1 MRPNWTSRT
10 PLPLPIKAV
19 HVATIPKVWAIR
31 TKGWVE
37 LRKGAEPTRKT
48 TKAPIMVNR
57 TLPAAMTWSH
67 TLNNYVQETGKTVR
81 EKIMLQTTVYLGGTP
96 FKYIPAKQFSRL
108 AGAIQDGEVKLVPPF
123 LAAVWLGLKPERK
136 EAA

>member
-1 MRPNWTSRT
+1 
-10 PLPLPIKAV
+10 
-19 HVATIPKVWAIR
+19 
-31 TKGWVE
+31 
-37 LRKGAEPTRKT
+37 
-48 TKAPIMVNR
+48 MVNR

-81 EKIMLQTTVYLGGTP
+81 EKIMLQTTVDLGGTP